1 MIWVL
6 GLNSDSYVCM
16 ANTSPAELSPQS
28 SKMVP
33 FFFSYP
39 LLSQSSK
46 WQPACKARIFFH
58 WNDIY
63 CVSPTC
69 KVPVWDWS
77 FLTAPSSPS
86 SMGLPSECLRGDT
99 WTKIQ
104 PLRGVSQG
112 KSQAR
117 GFQIEGTTA
126 TKTRQSNLI
135 AQGSGWEGGGEGWG
149 LLHWEACR
157 YLARKASTK

>member
-1 MIWVL
+1 MLAWQTL
-6 GLNSDSYVCM
+6 LRLSYHP
-16 ANTSPAELSPQS
+16 NPPKWFL
-28 SKMVP
+28 

-46 WQPACKARIFFH
+46 WQPAYKASLFFH
-58 WNDIY
+58 WTGIY
-63 CVSPTC
+63 CVTPTC

-86 SMGLPSECLRGDT
+86 LMGLPSEYLRGDT
-99 WTKIQ
+99 WTEIQ
-104 PLRGVSQG
+104 PLRGVSQV

-126 TKTRQSNLI
+126 TETGQSNLI
-135 AQGSGWEGGGEGWG
+135 AQGSAWEGGGEGWG

-157 YLARKASTK
+157 YLAQKASTK